1 MVNAAGI
8 PTYETLT
15 HIQRGAPTWSPPPSC
30 SSAYICLTWQRLDGA
45 TPGRVAARERA
56 RQQRNSADLIYF
68 LLLFN
73 WIRDLSHIRIKAS
86 HLHTFGVFTVKIR
99 CSYSRHITLQLK
111 LHLLP
116 PFGFFPSFCPSSRI
130 SSFLFASFFNLF
142 LHSLSCSN
150 ITISSLEHTCCLSL
164 TTCTQRHAG
173 ISFCSLN
180 IKSCSALKSFS
191 TFQRCLLLTR
201 SSSDVP
207 LEFPTTGPL
216 CPVVAS
222 VIPH

>member
-1 MVNAAGI
+1 M
-8 PTYETLT
+8 
-15 HIQRGAPTWSPPPSC
+15 
-30 SSAYICLTWQRLDGA
+30 
-45 TPGRVAARERA
+45 AARARETERE
-56 RQQRNSADLIYF
+56 RQQRNSADLIYS
-68 LLLFN
+68 LLLFD
-73 WIRDLSHIRIKAS
+73 WIRDLSHICIKAS
-86 HLHTFGVFTVKIR
+86 HLHTFGVLTFKIR
-99 CSYSRHITLQLK
+99 CSYSRHVTLQLK

-130 SSFLFASFFNLF
+130 SSFLLASFFNLY

-164 TTCTQRHAG
+164 TTCTLRHAD

-191 TFQRCLLLTR
+191 VFQRCLFLTH

-207 LEFPTTGPL
+207 LEFPTTELL
-216 CPVVAS
+216 CPV
-222 VIPH
+222 IPH